1 MAVVFA
7 VQDET
12 GTVTQLTILPSPLPI
27 NPISPGDTGIY
38 AGYPDD
44 GTALFAAPAFQ
55 SLPFTVL
62 AVASNGY
69 QFAVGTKNANMADW
83 PAFGLIT
90 WQTGA
95 NATATSTVTNIDGAN
110 AYIDP
115 LFAKTYHAS
124 RGNIIPASATTPVI
138 QAAIVQSTDYL
149 DQKYRYSG
157 VKLLQTYG
165 VSMLDANSTFL
176 EAWLTP
182 YSLTSA
188 SYLTPTTT
196 TQSTEW
202 PRRGVVDFN
211 GDSINGIP
219 KAIKA
224 ACAELT
230 IRVLNGLLLQPDYD
244 TGIVGSGGVVSSVTK
259 KVGPLETVVAYDTKL
274 GLGFFASF
282 PQIDRMLA
290 KAGLLSSGG
299 SRTVIR

>member
-1 MAVVFA
+1 VAVVFA

-12 GTVTQLTILPSPLPI
+12 GTVTQLTLLQSPAPA
-27 NPISPGDTGIY
+27 NPIAPGDTGIY
-38 AGYPDD
+38 AGLPDD
-44 GTALFAAPAFQ
+44 GTALSQAPSFQ
-55 SLPFTVL
+55 TLPFTVS

-69 QFAVGTKNANMADW
+69 QFTVGTKNANMADW
-83 PAFGLIT
+83 PAFGTIT
-90 WQTGA
+90 WITGL
-95 NATATSTVTNIDGAN
+95 NATTTSTVTNIDGAN
-110 AYIDP
+110 AYIDEI
-115 LFAKTYHAS
+115 FVKTYHAS
-124 RGNIIPASATTPVI
+124 RGNLIPSTATTLVI
-138 QAAIVQSTDYL
+138 RAAIVQSTDYL

-157 VKLLQTYG
+157 VKLLQTFG
-165 VSMLDANSTFL
+165 TSLMDANATFL
-176 EAWLTP
+176 ESWLTP
-182 YSLTSA
+182 YSLTGI

-230 IRVLNGLLLQPDYD
+230 IRVLNGVSLQPDY
-244 TGIVGSGGVVSSVTK
+244 GPGLVGAGGVVSSVTK
-259 KVGPLETVVAYDTKL
+259 KVGPLETITAYDTKF

-282 PQIDRMLA
+282 PIVDRMLS